1 VDTYKRNISIQY
13 IFIVICNLDLT
24 RGLWMIYLASR
35 GFSLLQLGILE
46 GVFHITSFLME
57 VPTGAVADIWGRK
70 ISRLAGRVLYL
81 SSLLF
86 MFYAQSFAF
95 QLMGFAACALGY
107 NLESGAGDALV
118 YDSLLLDGKKEAYM
132 GVAGKK
138 ELIYQGAMII
148 SLIVGGYLAVRSYSL
163 IFAISIALSVGS
175 MVTALFFI
183 EPKAVKA
190 EENGEAVPTP
200 PEKLHS
206 RIVSSIWDQLVS
218 SLAVVRKRPRI
229 AFLIIFSE
237 ILFTFI
243 TSLFFYLQNFW
254 KGSGKDEFY
263 VGTALAVSSLVSG
276 AAGWK
281 AAAVEKRIGERGVL
295 TIMPVLLLACIWG
308 IALTPW
314 RAFFYSLT
322 GVVEGILIVAISDYI
337 NRLIPSENR
346 ATILS
351 FQSMTFS
358 FFMIIL
364 FPVIGWVGDAWSLE
378 TAFLGMAG
386 FASILC
392 IIYLISFKRLVTGQA
407 LSQ

>member
-1 VDTYKRNISIQY
+1 
-13 IFIVICNLDLT
+13 
-24 RGLWMIYLASR
+24 MIYLASR

-70 ISRLAGRVLYL
+70 ISRLAGRVFYL

-86 MFYAQSFAF
+86 MFHAQSFAF
-95 QLMGFAACALGY
+95 QLIGFAASALGY

-132 GVAGKK
+132 GVAGTK

-175 MVTALFFI
+175 MITALFFI
-183 EPKAVKA
+183 EPKAVNSVKA
-190 EENGEAVPTP
+190 VKADGHPHMPAP

-206 RIVSSIWDQLVS
+206 RILSSIRDQLIS
-218 SLAVVRKRPRI
+218 SLAVVRERPRI

-254 KGSGKDEFY
+254 KGSGKTEFY

-276 AAGWK
+276 VAGWK
-281 AAAVEKRIGERGVL
+281 AASVEKRIGERGVL

-322 GVVEGILIVAISDYI
+322 GIVEGILIVAISDYI

-392 IIYLISFKRLVTGQA
+392 IIYLISFKRLVSAQA
-407 LSQ
+407 FYQ